1 MKDRILG
8 ALGAVDRGLTVL
20 EVITVTGLLVLSVVV
35 LSGDIAA
42 RVVFGVSVSWAAE
55 VARYAIVWMVFVGG
69 SIGARTGAHISIDIA
84 VEVLPPHFA
93 RPIVMLSSLIAAASC
108 AAISWLGY
116 KLVMQMTMF
125 SQKSPSLELPM
136 WLVYSVIPASFAL
149 MAVRFVQAG
158 LSVQMDERRLTLA
171 TSAG

>member
-1 MKDRILG
+1 MKDWILG
-8 ALGAVDRGLTVL
+8 ALRAVDRGLTML
-20 EVITVTGLLVLSVVV
+20 EVATVTALLVLSVLV
-35 LSGDIAA
+35 LSGDIAS

-69 SIGARTGAHISIDIA
+69 SIGARSGAHISIDIA
-84 VEVLPPHFA
+84 AELLPPRFA
-93 RPIVMLSSLIAAASC
+93 RPTVILASAIAAASC
-108 AAISWLGY
+108 AATSWLGY
-116 KLVMQMTMF
+116 KLVLQMTMF

-136 WLVYSVIPASFAL
+136 WLVYSVIPVSFAL

-158 LSVQMDERRLTLA
+158 LSVQMHERRLALA